1 MKADMLFVLSYMKK
15 RYWLLLG
22 YIAIFFESFTPI
34 IATLLQRDLID
45 RVFSQKQYQEFPK
58 IITLYAIFFFGPK
71 LWFTVRKVAFYHI
84 GYHLQMNLTEKFLSK
99 IYNMPTVLFNKEHV
113 GSLLN
118 HIRNNIADASDL
130 AINQILSESVKNIFM
145 ILLLAFSIANI
156 NLIMLVIVVIV
167 ILIYYGLLRIFGHRT
182 KLLSQQVKEKKANI
196 AVTVE
201 ENISSIREVIA
212 YNRQEWQI
220 KHYDKKFSEYY
231 TAIIAQGLYKNK
243 ILFVSAP
250 FLYGTKLI
258 AILIGGISVISNKI
272 SLGEFVV
279 SFTFVDQFVTE
290 LGQLFEQG
298 LTFKRLQASVSC
310 IRSIMENED
319 NRFGTDEISE
329 TIDSIAFKNVSFQY
343 VEDSDPILHNINVD
357 LPIGKKIAIVGTS
370 GSGKSTIAQL
380 LLRLYSPN
388 KGEILI
394 NGKNIRSYGKQYF
407 DKIAI
412 VFQQP
417 HFIPST
423 IRENLTFEREYDQ
436 EVIENVCKD
445 MHCHS
450 FISEFKN
457 QYDTLVGE
465 RGTTLSGGQK
475 QRIALARALLRN
487 PEVLVLDEATS
498 ALDMETE
505 FRVQENLDKLRM
517 GKTTIIIAHRLSTIQ
532 NADIIL
538 VLEKGK
544 IVANGTHNSLLE
556 ECSVYRELHNVQKEK
571 SIELIGS

>member
-1 MKADMLFVLSYMKK
+1 MKADMLFVLRYMKK

-22 YIAIFFESFTPI
+22 YIAIFFESLTPI

-45 RVFSQKQYQEFPK
+45 QVFIEKQYQEFPK
-58 IITLYAIFFFGPK
+58 IITLYAVFFFGPK
-71 LWFTVRKVAFYHI
+71 LWFTVRKVAFFHV

-99 IYNMPTVLFNKEHV
+99 IYNMPTAIFNKEHV

-118 HIRNNIADASDL
+118 HIRNNIAETSDL
-130 AINQILSESVKNIFM
+130 AINQILSESVKNIVT

-156 NLIMLVIVVIV
+156 NSIMLIIVVFV
-167 ILIYYGLLRIFGHRT
+167 VFIYYGLLHIFGNKT
-182 KLLSQQVKEKKANI
+182 KLLSQHVKEKKANI
-196 AVTVE
+196 AITVE

-220 KHYDKKFSEYY
+220 KHYEKKFSEYY
-231 TAIIAQGLYKNK
+231 KAIIKQGLYKNK
-243 ILFVSAP
+243 ILFVNAP

-258 AILIGGISVISNKI
+258 AILIGGISVISNNI

-298 LTFKRLQASVSC
+298 LSFKRFQASVDC
-310 IRSIMENED
+310 IRSIMDYKDDE
-319 NRFGTDEISE
+319 FGTDKISE
-329 TIDSIAFKNVSFQY
+329 TIDSIVFKNVSFQY
-343 VEDSDPILHNINVD
+343 VDDSEPILNNID
-357 LPIGKKIAIVGTS
+357 IEFPIGKKIAIVGAS
-370 GSGKSTIAQL
+370 GSGKSTITQL

-394 NGKNIRSYGKQYF
+394 NGKSIRSYGNQF
-407 DKIAI
+407 NDRFAI

-423 IRENLTFEREYDQ
+423 IRENLTFEREYEQ
-436 EVIENVCKD
+436 EVIENVCKN

-450 FISEFKN
+450 FISDFKY

-465 RGTTLSGGQK
+465 RGTMLSGGQK
-475 QRIALARALLRN
+475 QRIALARALLKN
-487 PEVLVLDEATS
+487 PDVLVLDEATS

-505 FRVQENLDKLRM
+505 FRVQENLDKLRL

-532 NADIIL
+532 NADIIY

-544 IVANGTHNSLLE
+544 IIANGTHNSLLE
-556 ECSVYRELHNVQKEK
+556 ECSEYRELYNVQKEK
-571 SIELIGS
+571 SD